1 MKCINNKV
9 WLIHIEAKNNTFDYV
24 FSSRHRAF
32 NLFTQI
38 KNSIDEKFP
47 NAYILADNVEGC
59 KGNSCYALLDGPVGV
74 TLTGLLL
81 DHIDTSHIIKKFKE
95 EIKYEI

>member
-9 WLIHIEAKNNTFDYV
+9 WLVHIEAKNNTFNYV
-24 FSSRHRAF
+24 FSSRGRAF

-38 KNSIDEKFP
+38 KDIIDKEFP
-47 NAYILADNVEGC
+47 DEYIFADNVEGC
-59 KGNSCYALLDGPVGV
+59 KGNACYTLIDSPVGV

-81 DHIDTSHIIKKFKE
+81 DGIAMTHTIQKFKE